1 MLSKVE
7 VEVEAILDVIC
18 IDEVVIG
25 RMSILVTRDVLGSAL
40 STLKATIS
48 NDPDIGLSVLS
59 WLSLGMK
66 VALVVASERDVV
78 ESTNEVLKL
87 NGVKLVLLVVSVT
100 FCN

>member
-78 ESTNEVLKL
+78 ESTNEVVKI

>member
-1 MLSKVE
+1 ME

>member
-1 MLSKVE
+1 ME

-59 WLSLGMK
+59 WLSLGME